1 MTTAT
6 VAGLGVAATTQTT
19 FATEAPTGNTVTTAV
34 NDKVTDKDL
43 SDAEKRA
50 VDTAKDADQK
60 EKDAGQAKDELDK
73 AQKEKDDA
81 DKDVLVKDQA
91 KRAVE
96 TELEKAKK
104 DDKTREAKKV
114 QERQN
119 KTDKKLIRQQ
129 KKVLSKTPTKQFKDA
144 EEKLKQ
150 HNIQQTLS

>member
-1 MTTAT
+1 MKKSLIMTTAT

-104 DDKTREAKKV
+104 DDKNA
-114 QERQN
+114 
-119 KTDKKLIRQQ
+119 
-129 KKVLSKTPTKQFKDA
+129 
-144 EEKLKQ
+144 
-150 HNIQQTLS
+150 